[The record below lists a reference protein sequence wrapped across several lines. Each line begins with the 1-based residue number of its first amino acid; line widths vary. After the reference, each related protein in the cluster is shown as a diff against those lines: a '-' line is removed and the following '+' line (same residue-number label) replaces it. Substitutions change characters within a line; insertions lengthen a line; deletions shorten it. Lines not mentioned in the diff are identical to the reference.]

1 MPFSIDKTGDV
12 VVARVRGD
20 MWGKPEDTMLKGKI
34 AVLAGEGHH
43 RFIIDFEG
51 ISALNSTGIGI
62 VVSCL
67 TTIQAHGGRL
77 RLCNLN
83 QRIRSTFEITGVAK
97 MLSLYG
103 TVDSARTRPWP
114 K

>member
-1 MPFSIDKTGDV
+1 MRYSIEKQDAV
-12 VVARVRGD
+12 VVARIHGD
-20 MWGKPEDTMLKGKI
+20 MWGKAEDANLKTEFTT
-34 AVLAGEGHH
+34 LAEQGER

-62 VVSCL
+62 IVSCL
-67 TTIQAHGGRL
+67 TAVQAEGARL

-83 QRIRSTFEITGVAK
+83 QRIQSTFEITGVSK
-97 MLSLYG
+97 MLSIYG
-103 TVDSARTRPWP
+103 SVESAVTRPWP